1 MESILS
7 YENFSKRLVNEADE
21 KPKDK
26 ESAPAPK
33 EDAVDTSGGTMKD
46 MNINGKD
53 YTAVLTTY
61 KAIASKQAA
70 MGTDAVGMITLPGS
84 DKVWELYDKKDV
96 KK

>member
-7 YENFSKRLVNEADE
+7 YADFSKQRVNEADE

-26 ESAPAPK
+26 ESAAAPK
-33 EDAVDTSGGTMKD
+33 EDAVDTSGGTLKD
-46 MNINGKD
+46 MTIDGKE
-53 YTAVLTTY
+53 YAAVLTTY

-70 MGTDAVGMITLPGS
+70 MGVDAVGMITLPGS
-84 DKVWELYDKKDV
+84 EKVWELYDKKDV